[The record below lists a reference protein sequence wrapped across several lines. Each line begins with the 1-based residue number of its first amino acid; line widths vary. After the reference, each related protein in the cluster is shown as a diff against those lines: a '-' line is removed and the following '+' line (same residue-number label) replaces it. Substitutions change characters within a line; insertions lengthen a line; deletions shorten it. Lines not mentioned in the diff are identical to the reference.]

1 MEENQNAPKIRKL
14 RKIKRSRPQ
23 PEQPMSF
30 GAPTKV
36 NYSQPSSFLEDAF
49 SETADNNTVYDNNG
63 DAENIH
69 FITEEELMPQTQDSI
84 AVLLRNKTVFMLLI
98 IAGLIGAIAGYILAP
113 ASSSGSSSSR
123 GLEGVVINPDI
134 PVGRQRCGIVEP
146 HQGCVLY
153 IMNPE
158 NRELQGKDFYKS
170 AATWTRR
177 ERYLIETSNMKYSSV
192 RIKPGYI
199 AQINIPPL

>member
-23 PEQPMSF
+23 NQPMSF

-49 SETADNNTVYDNNG
+49 NETADNNTVYDNNG

-69 FITEEELMPQTQDSI
+69 FITEEELMPQAQDSI

-98 IAGLIGAIAGYILAP
+98 IAGLIGAITGYILAP
-113 ASSSGSSSSR
+113 ASSGSSASR
-123 GLEGVVINPDI
+123 GLDGVVVNPDL
-134 PVGRQRCGIVEP
+134 PQGRSRCGVAEP

-153 IMNPE
+153 MMNPK
-158 NRELQGKDFYKS
+158 NREVLAKDFYKS
-170 AATWTRR
+170 AATWTGRQP
-177 ERYLIETSNMKYSSV
+177 YLIDTSNMKYSSMK
-192 RIKPGYI
+192 IKPGYI